1 MKNSFFHLPH
11 FLEQYK
17 EVEKIY
23 HADESLAS
31 SMLYDLYMTLTAE
44 EMRELGHKPK
54 DMIKECMF
62 EGQNHTICKEF
73 MENGGTEIYVPK
85 FGVCH
90 VLNFKGLN
98 DSDGN
103 EELKV
108 KNAGSDHGLKLI
120 LDIQSEL

>member
-1 MKNSFFHLPH
+1 MKTFFTFHIFP
-11 FLEQYK
+11 EQYK

-23 HADESLAS
+23 HADENVVS
-31 SMLYDLYMTLTAE
+31 SMLYDMYMKLTAE

-62 EGQNHTICKEF
+62 DGQNHTICKEF

-98 DSDGN
+98 TSDDN
-103 EELKV
+103 EELRA

-120 LDIQSEL
+120 LDIQSEF